1 MDNDNTVEPNTEQ
14 SKSETAGKTRAV
26 EDLGSKTE
34 ALSNSH
40 TQPEETDRNKTIFKQ
55 QRQLKIIEQLPK
67 LSWQV
72 LIVVITILFLPNL
85 KEVLGK
91 VNKFKGYGVEIELKS
106 TFELYNKNPVDKETF
121 KYIGARQQE
130 QIINRIKF
138 LQPILSA
145 KTYKILWDDD
155 HPINNIYVVKILEQ
169 IGFKIE
175 TASTSDAGLELL
187 SATLEDTTLQRYD
200 LIITDYSRDNPS
212 DKNGLKLAENAK
224 EIDYSIPIIFS
235 VQVLTKK
242 KMVYRSQF
250 LLLLTDQ
257 TI

>member
-106 TFELYNKNPVDKETF
+106 TLSKHSPDIVKIFCCYDTDAFELVPKPPTNWTIVRKAVAELGIDTFHEIKAKRMIEDWFLVDLAGLCKYLRISLAKKLARKGGLEKIKTLF
-121 KYIGARQQE
+121 KKGTKPKIYQIGLYVH
-130 QIINRIKF
+130 KF
-138 LQPILSA
+138 LPNLNLSKLTVALNKELAPIELALGIKKTEMISA
-145 KTYKILWDDD
+145 LPYE
-155 HPINNIYVVKILEQ
+155 HN
-169 IGFKIE
+169 
-175 TASTSDAGLELL
+175 
-187 SATLEDTTLQRYD
+187 
-200 LIITDYSRDNPS
+200 
-212 DKNGLKLAENAK
+212 
-224 EIDYSIPIIFS
+224 
-235 VQVLTKK
+235 
-242 KMVYRSQF
+242 
-250 LLLLTDQ
+250 
-257 TI
+257 